1 MTHVFQVASRGL
13 RRSRLLQPLAAVAV
27 TAALLAGCTSIT
39 TSPTASSG
47 PAATAGA
54 SSAAG
59 ASGPAATPAGSPV
72 AGGTLVMARNADV
85 LSWDP
90 IIPTD
95 NPSIWAQLNVF
106 DQLVRVGRDGK
117 SVDPDL
123 ASSWDISPDGL
134 TYTFHLRPNLKFSDG
149 TPLKASDAKFSIER
163 AINDKASL
171 WGFLFPTDVT
181 ITTPDDVTVVFTL
194 TQPWAP
200 LARRLAVFAA
210 SVIPEAYFE
219 PGGRDR
225 LRRQANRLRP
235 IRHVVVAEG
244 QRGRPQE
251 EPALLGSAHAL
262 PRRGGPRSRGRGR
275 HPDAPGPVG
284 PARRRN
290 RRSVQPDRFAFG
302 IAGMGVQLAPVI
314 GTYWIQFNEKLPQ
327 FQDVNVRQAINWAV
341 DKNALIKTVLFGHA
355 DPAYGYL
362 GNMLYSDTSDAPYGF
377 DVSKA
382 QALMAASKYPK
393 GFSTKLLIASGDT
406 IGQQVAVIIKAELA
420 AIGITVTID
429 QQEAASA
436 FQAQTTGAYEMVEY
450 YCSSDIIDPAENTTY
465 AAAGNGGSNAVYTN
479 YDNPKVD
486 ALVTQSNAEVDPTKR
501 AAEYLQLQQLVHQDA
516 PMLFLFWQPART
528 AIRSNVHSFQ
538 VLPTGNYRLWEVW
551 KTQ

>member
-1 MTHVFQVASRGL
+1 MTA
-13 RRSRLLQPLAAVAV
+13 LLQGANRATARTRLARHIAVAGV
-27 TAALLAGCTSIT
+27 IASILAGCAASATAPAGSTAPGTS
-39 TSPTASSG
+39 
-47 PAATAGA
+47 AGA

-59 ASGPAATPAGSPV
+59 ASGAPATPAGAPV
-72 AGGTLVMARNADV
+72 AGGTLAMARNADV

-95 NPSIWAQLNVF
+95 NPSIWAQLNIF
-106 DQLVRVGRDGK
+106 DQLVRVGTDGK

-123 ASSWDISPDGL
+123 ASTWDISPDGL

-149 TPLKASDAKFSIER
+149 TPLKASDAKFSIAR
-163 AINDKASL
+163 AISDKASL

-181 ITTPDDVTVVFTL
+181 IATPDDVTVVFTL
-194 TQPWAP
+194 KQPWAP
-200 LARRLAVFAA
+200 FLADLSVFAA
-210 SVIPEAYFE
+210 SVIPEAYFNKV
-219 PGGRDR
+219 GAAGFSD
-225 LRRQANRLRP
+225 QP
-235 IRHVVVAEG
+235 IGSGPFVMASWQKGNEVVLKKNPLYWDQPKPYLDEVDLKVVGEDNTRMLQVQSGQIDVATDVPFN
-244 QRGRPQE
+244 QIDS
-251 EPALLGSAHAL
+251 LSAS
-262 PRRGGPRSRGRGR
+262 P
-275 HPDAPGPVG
+275 
-284 PARRRN
+284 
-290 RRSVQPDRFAFG
+290 
-302 IAGMGVQLAPVI
+302 GMGVQLAPVI
-314 GTYWIQFNEKLPQ
+314 GTYWVQFNEKLPQ

-362 GNMLYSDTSDAPYGF
+362 GNMLYSDTTDAPYGF
-377 DVSKA
+377 DVTKA
-382 QALMAASKYPK
+382 QALMAQSKYPQ

-420 AIGITVTID
+420 AIGITVSID

-465 AAAGNGGSNAVYTN
+465 AAAGNGGSSAVYTN
-479 YDNPKVD
+479 YDNPMVD
-486 ALVTQSNAEVDPTKR
+486 TLISASNVEIDPAKR
-501 AAEYLQLQQLVHQDA
+501 AADYLQLQQLVHQDA

-528 AIRSNVHSFQ
+528 AIRSTVQGLQ

-551 KTQ
+551 KTK